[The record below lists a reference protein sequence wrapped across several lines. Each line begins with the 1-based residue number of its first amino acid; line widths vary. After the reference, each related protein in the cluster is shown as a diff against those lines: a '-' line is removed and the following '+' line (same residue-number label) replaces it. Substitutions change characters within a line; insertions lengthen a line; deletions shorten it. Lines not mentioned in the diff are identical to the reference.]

1 VNGWRGAGSGCG
13 EVVDFDHRAR
23 DEEVMALNRLGDG
36 QQQTLW
42 SRIKRIALTDVGAL
56 MRGLN
61 AEDLEK
67 MERVLIEAD
76 FGVAATVELTQALED
91 EVRRGKLKTEADLKG
106 ALQERLVAMLEG
118 AEDPGALA
126 RPAAGPAVILIVGVN
141 GTGKTT
147 TAAKLARRLQRE
159 GHSVLL
165 AAADTYRAGAI
176 AQLQVW
182 ANRLGIPCVAGA
194 PGGDPASVAF
204 DAIDAAISRGLDT
217 VIIDTAGRL
226 HTQDGLMEELR
237 KITRVIGRR
246 LPGAPHETLLILD
259 GTVGQNAIQQGTLFS
274 QAVSPTG
281 IIVTKLDGSARG
293 GAVAALRRELGLPIR
308 FLGLGESLEDL
319 EPFDPE
325 RFAENLLA
333 ETPVEAS

>member
-1 VNGWRGAGSGCG
+1 MKPS
-13 EVVDFDHRAR
+13 
-23 DEEVMALNRLGDG
+23 RLGG
-36 QQQTLW
+36 TEKQSLW
-42 SRIKRIALTDVGAL
+42 SRIKQIALTDVGAL

-61 AEDLEK
+61 ADDLEN

-76 FGVAATVELTQALED
+76 FGVPATVELTQALED
-91 EVRRGKLKTEADLKG
+91 EVRRGKLKTEGDLKR
-106 ALQERLVAMLEG
+106 ALQERLSALLAG
-118 AEDPGALA
+118 PEDAGTLAHA
-126 RPAAGPAVILIVGVN
+126 RPGPTVVLLVGVN

-147 TAAKLARRLQRE
+147 TAAKLAFRLQQERRT
-159 GHSVLL
+159 VLL

-182 ANRLGIPCVAGA
+182 ANRLGLPCVAGS

-204 DAIDAAISRGLDT
+204 DAIDAAVSRGIDT
-217 VIIDTAGRL
+217 VVIDTAGRL
-226 HTQDGLMEELR
+226 HTQEGLMDELR
-237 KITRVIGRR
+237 KVTRVIGRR
-246 LPGAPHETLLILD
+246 LPGAPHETFLVLD
-259 GTVGQNAIQQGTLFS
+259 GTVGQNAIQQGRLFS

-308 FLGLGESLEDL
+308 FIGLGESVEDL
-319 EPFDPE
+319 EPFDAE

-333 ETPVEAS
+333 ETAVEAT

>member
-1 VNGWRGAGSGCG
+1 
-13 EVVDFDHRAR
+13 
-23 DEEVMALNRLGDG
+23 MKPNRLGG
-36 QQQTLW
+36 IEKQSLW
-42 SRIKRIALTDVGAL
+42 SRIKQVALTDVGAL

-61 AEDLEK
+61 ADDLEN

-76 FGVAATVELTQALED
+76 FGVPATVELTQALED
-91 EVRRGKLKTEADLKG
+91 EVRRGKLKTEADLKR
-106 ALQERLVAMLEG
+106 ALRERLSAML
-118 AEDPGALA
+118 
-126 RPAAGPAVILIVGVN
+126 AGPENAGNIAHAQSGPTVVLLVGVN

-147 TAAKLARRLQRE
+147 TAAKLAFRLQQERRT
-159 GHSVLL
+159 VLL

-182 ANRLGIPCVAGA
+182 ANRLGLPCVAGS

-204 DAIDAAISRGLDT
+204 DAIDAAVSRVIDT

-226 HTQDGLMEELR
+226 HTQEGLMDELR
-237 KITRVIGRR
+237 KVTRVIARR
-246 LPGAPHETLLILD
+246 LPGAPHETFLVLD
-259 GTVGQNAIQQGTLFS
+259 GTVGQNAIQQGRLFS

-281 IIVTKLDGSARG
+281 IVVTKLDGSARG
-293 GAVAALRRELGLPIR
+293 GAVAALRRELNLPVR
-308 FLGLGESLEDL
+308 FIGLGEAVEDL

-333 ETPVEAS
+333 EAAVEAS

>member
-1 VNGWRGAGSGCG
+1 MKPDRLRGPDKQS
-13 EVVDFDHRAR
+13 
-23 DEEVMALNRLGDG
+23 
-36 QQQTLW
+36 LW
-42 SRIKRIALTDVGAL
+42 SRIKQIALTDVGAL

-61 AEDLEK
+61 ADDLENL
-67 MERVLIEAD
+67 ERVLIEAD
-76 FGVAATVELTQALED
+76 FGVPATVELIQALED
-91 EVRRGKLKTEADLKG
+91 EVRRGKLKTEADLKR
-106 ALQERLVAMLEG
+106 ALRTRMVAMLAG
-118 AEDPGALA
+118 AEDPEQIA
-126 RPAAGPAVILIVGVN
+126 RAEAGPTVILLVGVN

-147 TAAKLARRLQRE
+147 TAAKLAARLQQE
-159 GHSVLL
+159 GRSVLL

-204 DAIDAAISRGLDT
+204 DAIDAAASRHLDT

-226 HTQDGLMEELR
+226 HTQEGLMEELR
-237 KITRVIGRR
+237 KVVRVIGRR
-246 LPGAPHETLLILD
+246 LPGAPHETFLVLD
-259 GTVGQNAIQQGTLFS
+259 GTVGQNAVQQGKFFS

-281 IIVTKLDGSARG
+281 IVITKLDGSARG
-293 GAVAALRRELGLPIR
+293 GAVAAVRRELSLPVRYI
-308 FLGLGESLEDL
+308 GLGESVEDL

-333 ETPVEAS
+333 DAAVEAS

>member
-1 VNGWRGAGSGCG
+1 MKPS
-13 EVVDFDHRAR
+13 
-23 DEEVMALNRLGDG
+23 RLGSNEK
-36 QQQTLW
+36 QSLW
-42 SRIKRIALTDVGAL
+42 SRIKRVALTDVGAL

-61 AEDLEK
+61 ADDLEN

-76 FGVAATVELTQALED
+76 FGVPATVELTGALED
-91 EVRRGKLKTEADLKG
+91 EVRRGKLKTESDLKR
-106 ALQERLVAMLEG
+106 ALRERLSTMLAGPEN
-118 AEDPGALA
+118 PGAIA
-126 RPAAGPAVILIVGVN
+126 RAEPGPTVVLLVGVN

-147 TAAKLARRLQRE
+147 TAAKLAARLQQE
-159 GHSVLL
+159 GRTVLL

-176 AQLQVW
+176 TQLQVW
-182 ANRLGIPCVAGA
+182 ANRLDLPCVAGS

-204 DAIDAAISRGLDT
+204 DAIDAAVSRRIDT

-226 HTQDGLMEELR
+226 HTQEGLMEELR
-237 KITRVIGRR
+237 KVTRVIGRR
-246 LPGAPHETLLILD
+246 LPGAPHETFLVLD
-259 GTVGQNAIQQGTLFS
+259 GTVGQNAIQQGKLFS

-281 IIVTKLDGSARG
+281 IVVTKLDGSARG
-293 GAVAALRRELGLPIR
+293 GAVAALRRELGLPVR
-308 FLGLGESLEDL
+308 FIGLGESVEDL

>member
-1 VNGWRGAGSGCG
+1 MKA
-13 EVVDFDHRAR
+13 
-23 DEEVMALNRLGDG
+23 NRLTAEQGSV
-36 QQQTLW
+36 W
-42 SRIKRIALTDVGAL
+42 SRIKRLALTDVGAL

-61 AEDLEK
+61 ADDLEN

-91 EVRRGKLKTEADLKG
+91 EVRRGKLKTEADLKRS
-106 ALQERLVAMLEG
+106 LQTRLTEMLRSDSSSG
-118 AEDPGALA
+118 DLA
-126 RPAAGPAVILIVGVN
+126 WAQNGPTVVLLVGVN

-159 GHSVLL
+159 GRKVLL

-182 ANRLGIPCVAGA
+182 ANRLDIPCVAGA

-204 DAIDAAISRGLDT
+204 DAIDAANARGLDT

-226 HTQDGLMEELR
+226 HTQEGLMEELR

-246 LPGAPHETLLILD
+246 LPGAPHETLLVLD
-259 GTVGQNAIQQGTLFS
+259 GTVGQNAVQQGKLFT
-274 QAVSPTG
+274 QAVAPTG
-281 IIVTKLDGSARG
+281 VVVTKLDGSARG
-293 GAVAALRRELGLPIR
+293 GAVAALRRELDLPIR
-308 FLGLGESLEDL
+308 FVGLGESVEDL
-319 EPFDPE
+319 EPFDAE

-333 ETPVEAS
+333 EAPAVAP